1 MHDTTVSTETC
12 GRPTRAIVS
21 REFHFQACRVQDD
34 DERFARVLI
43 ASWTLLTGR
52 TLRAD
57 VPPYLV
63 SEEELISFWADD
75 QMTADATP
83 AAPIMQARPR

>member
-75 QMTADATP
+75 QMTAGPTSP
-83 AAPIMQARPR
+83 ALVTQARTR